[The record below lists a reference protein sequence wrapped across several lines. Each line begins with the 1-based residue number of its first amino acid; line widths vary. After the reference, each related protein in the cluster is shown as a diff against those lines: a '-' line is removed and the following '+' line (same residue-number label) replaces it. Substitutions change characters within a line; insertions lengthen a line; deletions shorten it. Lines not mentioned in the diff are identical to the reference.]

1 MNEITHIGRCTSHYH
16 TIESASHGVRI
27 GMRELASGT
36 AEGDTMTYFIHP
48 VTMLNSAGV
57 FQLDALLK
65 EKLSGLGLEPY
76 VEIVAT
82 IEGETEK
89 KQIEMFWV

>member
-1 MNEITHIGRCTSHYH
+1 
-16 TIESASHGVRI
+16 
-27 GMRELASGT
+27 MRELASGT

-57 FQLDALLK
+57 FQLNALLK

-82 IEGETEK
+82 IEGETEQSRSK
-89 KQIEMFWV
+89 CFGCRRQ

>member
-1 MNEITHIGRCTSHYH
+1 MAMI
-16 TIESASHGVRI
+16 A
-27 GMRELASGT
+27 
-36 AEGDTMTYFIHP
+36 

-65 EKLSGLGLEPY
+65 EKLSGSGLEPY

-82 IEGETEK
+82 IEGDAEK